1 MLLPTYQPISIVI
14 IVEINQRWKT
24 EEAFDDDDDDD
35 DANAASASVSAS
47 RQNDF
52 SRGKNDDSITSHHR
66 ITDVVVVVA
75 ATNTQRKV
83 NLVTYVPIELE
94 SMI

>member
-47 RQNDF
+47 RQN
-52 SRGKNDDSITSHHR
+52 

-94 SMI
+94 SML

>member
-24 EEAFDDDDDDD
+24 EEAFDDD

-94 SMI
+94 SML

>member
-24 EEAFDDDDDDD
+24 EEAFDDDD

-94 SMI
+94 SML

>member
-24 EEAFDDDDDDD
+24 EEAFDDDD

-66 ITDVVVVVA
+66 ITDVVVA
-75 ATNTQRKV
+75 ATNTQRNV
-83 NLVTYVPIELE
+83 NSVTYVPIELE
-94 SMI
+94 SML

>member
-24 EEAFDDDDDDD
+24 EEAFDDDDD

-94 SMI
+94 SML